1 MPVPREPYVVIDF
14 SDTGADRPASDLAV
28 IRHTIEAHRGQVW
41 HRRQPGGGT
50 CVIIELPAAGPRH

>member
-1 MPVPREPYVVIDF
+1 MRVAREPYVVIECC
-14 SDTGADRPASDLAV
+14 DTGADRPASDLAE

-50 CVIIELPAAGPRH
+50 CVIIERPAAGPRH